1 MIHLLLEKLKRRVG
15 NRWFTLDSLP
25 DRVNATRTNRILNS
39 RAARKRFPIRGLRY
53 WWIRCALLEEI
64 ERREGEVVIADIG
77 CSRGH
82 GKLFVGDLPKTRWVG
97 LDLNMDRGV
106 LRECGY
112 SELHQCDFD
121 KPLPL
126 AENSVDIVVFS
137 HVIEHLLRP
146 ELTVGELSRI
156 LRPGGVLIAGS
167 PVAPSLIAKAHEWH
181 LQRQLK
187 AGRIKLGGHINSMS
201 PKRWK
206 RLLNALDMNVE
217 MMTGTFLV
225 RWSGNP
231 LENHA
236 WWVRLNQLWGALFP
250 GWGGEIYLTA
260 RKPLHPQTQ
269 PAISTPS
276 LNDGRLLSPKWAWG
290 VATFLFCFGILAA
303 HSLWIAQSCPI
314 HVMVE
319 EHQDGNDRFFLVTH
333 PAIKD
338 VREDADIE
346 FINHYRE
353 IEAEHKQESVRG
365 IDAHFLVPTDVL
377 AELKDTMTRRGLH
390 VIQEFEIGGDR
401 FALLSSE
408 IFGHGNRA
416 KPHGSPSHTMQ
427 LQARTARFG

>member
-181 LQRQLK
+181 LQKAVESRTHQARRSHQFHVPKAMETAPKCAGHECGNDDRDISCQVVRQSTGK
-187 AGRIKLGGHINSMS
+187 PRMVGSAQPVVGRIISRVGRRNLSNRTQAALSANTTGDFYPILKRRTTALPKMGLGCRDI
-201 PKRWK
+201 P
-206 RLLNALDMNVE
+206 
-217 MMTGTFLV
+217 
-225 RWSGNP
+225 
-231 LENHA
+231 
-236 WWVRLNQLWGALFP
+236 
-250 GWGGEIYLTA
+250 
-260 RKPLHPQTQ
+260 
-269 PAISTPS
+269 
-276 LNDGRLLSPKWAWG
+276 
-290 VATFLFCFGILAA
+290 FLFR
-303 HSLWIAQSCPI
+303 H
-314 HVMVE
+314 
-319 EHQDGNDRFFLVTH
+319 
-333 PAIKD
+333 
-338 VREDADIE
+338 
-346 FINHYRE
+346 
-353 IEAEHKQESVRG
+353 
-365 IDAHFLVPTDVL
+365 
-377 AELKDTMTRRGLH
+377 
-390 VIQEFEIGGDR
+390 IGGSLVVDSAIVPHSR
-401 FALLSSE
+401 
-408 IFGHGNRA
+408 HGRGA
-416 KPHGSPSHTMQ
+416 SRRQ
-427 LQARTARFG
+427 